1 MSARGSGPSRGSR
14 KPNNRSGSGRSG
26 GPSNRSG
33 SGRGKPAGKGSGSSR
48 DSGNKAGGNRGRSSS
63 RDRNGRND
71 RRGGYRDRN
80 ERNDRN
86 DRRSGSRDDR
96 PRTSTKGA
104 HAARRGDEE
113 RPPTRAETS
122 GWGSVAK
129 HGAVG
134 ATIGQ
139 RRDEEDAAERF
150 SPEERRRFQERQ
162 AKRDAVAA
170 RNADLRS
177 QAQQAIDRGGL
188 PAPAENTKASK
199 PTVERRPLPGRPPN
213 PMDVPKEMAR
223 IVGKPKGERSW
234 KLFKRAAREFENEQY
249 GDARKTM
256 KPLTQTFPG
265 IADLHELY
273 GLSLYRLGKWQDA
286 VAVLEEFRQLSGT
299 TEQNPVLMDCHRAL
313 GNWADVEELWGELGE
328 HSPSPELMAEGRIV
342 MAGAEAD
349 RGRIDAGIRLLEKG
363 WKAPRE
369 PQAHHL
375 RRAYALAD
383 LLERDGKLPRS
394 RKLFGWIDAK
404 APGYLDAGER
414 ANA

>member
-1 MSARGSGPSRGSR
+1 
-14 KPNNRSGSGRSG
+14 
-26 GPSNRSG
+26 
-33 SGRGKPAGKGSGSSR
+33 
-48 DSGNKAGGNRGRSSS
+48 
-63 RDRNGRND
+63 
-71 RRGGYRDRN
+71 
-80 ERNDRN
+80 
-86 DRRSGSRDDR
+86 
-96 PRTSTKGA
+96 
-104 HAARRGDEE
+104 
-113 RPPTRAETS
+113 
-122 GWGSVAK
+122 
-129 HGAVG
+129 
-134 ATIGQ
+134 
-139 RRDEEDAAERF
+139 
-150 SPEERRRFQERQ
+150 
-162 AKRDAVAA
+162 
-170 RNADLRS
+170 
-177 QAQQAIDRGGL
+177 
-188 PAPAENTKASK
+188 
-199 PTVERRPLPGRPPN
+199 
-213 PMDVPKEMAR
+213 MDVPKEMAR
-223 IVGKPKGERSW
+223 IVGKQKGERSW

-265 IADLHELY
+265 IADLHELH
-273 GLSLYRLGKWQDA
+273 GLSLYRLGKWQEA
-286 VAVLEEFRQLSGT
+286 VDVLEEFRQLSGT

-313 GNWADVEELWGELGE
+313 GNWADVEELWSELGE
-328 HSPSPELMAEGRIV
+328 NSPSPELMAEGRIV